1 MNGKLQEEKS
11 SDTRPSLDELQ
22 RPPDVI
28 RAVARRTFTVLKQ
41 EPTQTQDDLAG
52 HVVKYVLRNYRNN
65 VTLEGIAR
73 EVGLSKFYLLRRFR
87 CMTGIT
93 PGAFLKR
100 VRLVKAMDLL
110 VESKL
115 QIKQIAHA
123 VGYSHVPAFCRA
135 FRSATGTHPRIYRLT
150 RPEAVEAKPN
160 DVAEGLDQPGEKLG
174 AFGAEG

>member
-1 MNGKLQEEKS
+1 MSGKLQEES
-11 SDTRPSLDELQ
+11 PGTRPSLGDL
-22 RPPDVI
+22 RKPPDII
-28 RAVARRTFTVLKQ
+28 RLVARRTFTVLKQ
-41 EPTQTQDDLAG
+41 EPTQRPDDLAR
-52 HVVKYVLRNYRNN
+52 HVVKYVLKNYSSN

-73 EVGLSKFYLLRRFR
+73 EVGLSRFYLLRRFR
-87 CMTGIT
+87 WMTGMT

-150 RPEAVEAKPN
+150 CPEAVETKPN
-160 DVAEGLDQPGEKLG
+160 GVAEGLDRPGVK
-174 AFGAEG
+174 FGALDAEG